1 MKFLRNRENVLLWVP
16 TKNFIWHWKWLRG
29 AQRFQICLAGGQG
42 KPRRSYWNVL
52 VSEERG
58 SIQKCSVI
66 TKTLEET
73 FTNLLCWLKHQ
84 GFPGGSDG
92 RESVCSSGELG
103 LIPGSWRSPW
113 EENGKPLQ
121 YSYLENPMDRGVWW
135 ATIHGVAKNWTQ
147 VSD

>member
-103 LIPGSWRSPW
+103 LIPGSWRSPG

-121 YSYLENPMDRGVWW
+121 YSYLENPMYREAWQAIVYGI
-135 ATIHGVAKNWTQ
+135 TKSRTLL
-147 VSD
+147 SD